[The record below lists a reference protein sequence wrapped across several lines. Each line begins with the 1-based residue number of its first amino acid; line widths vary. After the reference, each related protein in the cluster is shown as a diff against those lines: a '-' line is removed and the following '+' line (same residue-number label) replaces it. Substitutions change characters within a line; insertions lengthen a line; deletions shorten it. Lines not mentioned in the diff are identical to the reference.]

1 MSDAQT
7 LLDLLQT
14 AEANEPAIFLPD
26 RGISVNYDCLRKRV
40 HALADALAAA
50 GIQRGD
56 RVAMALPNGLQA
68 IVSFLAA
75 ATAGTAA
82 PLNPAY
88 RHDEFCFYL
97 EDTSARVLLC
107 PENGGDEARQAAKER
122 GIPVLSVAMDDGGG
136 VYLANEETKQ
146 GTSASSPAPDDVALI
161 LHTSGST
168 GRPKRVPLRHR
179 NLATSAHTIVRTYG
193 LSPDDVALCAMP
205 LFHVHGLVA
214 STLST
219 LLSGGAIVVPT
230 KFNPLAFWRLVRQYH
245 VSWYSAV
252 PTIHQLLLTR
262 AATGGRPEFTGTL
275 RFIRSA
281 STPLSPEIMHK
292 MESLF
297 DVPLLEAYGMTE
309 AAHQMA
315 SNPLPPEVR
324 KPGSVGKPTGCSISV
339 IDSDGNHL
347 GEEQRGEVVIRGENV
362 FSGYENNPEANETAF
377 AEGWFR
383 TGDEGFI
390 DLDGYVHLTG
400 RLKEMI
406 NRAGEKIAPR
416 EIDRVLMMHPAVAEA
431 VTFGFP
437 HPTWGEEVAAAVVLH
452 EPESEAALL
461 KFCRQRLAEFKCPK
475 KLYFVKAIP
484 QTATGKIRRNAV
496 AAELTKEQ

>member
-26 RGISVNYDCLRKRV
+26 RGISINYDCLRKQV
-40 HALADALAAA
+40 HVLADALAAA

-56 RVAMALPNGLQA
+56 RVAMALPNGLPA

-122 GIPVLSVAMDDGGG
+122 GIPVLSVTMDDGGG
-136 VYLANEETKQ
+136 VHLANEETKQ
-146 GTSASSPAPDDVALI
+146 RASALSPAPDDVALI

-168 GRPKRVPLRHR
+168 GRPKRVPLKHR

-262 AATGGRPEFTGTL
+262 AATGERPEFTGTL

-324 KPGSVGKPTGCSISV
+324 KPSSVGKPTGCSISV

-377 AEGWFR
+377 VEGWFR